1 MREMN
6 KEAIA
11 NQVRDGGGLKY
22 CRRSEKRLD
31 SGYFKKIEP
40 KGFPDGQHIEQE
52 RKREVKNDS
61 KLLTRAI
68 GNVIL
73 PLSWR
78 RLWVD
83 QPLRGDKVLDLLH
96 VLSGESDL
104 GSMYNYGNHL
114 IIQVVLFWFR
124 SAAQSCPTRCDPM
137 DCSMPG
143 SPVHH
148 QLPELTQTHVH

>member
-1 MREMN
+1 M
-6 KEAIA
+6 
-11 NQVRDGGGLKY
+11 
-22 CRRSEKRLD
+22 
-31 SGYFKKIEP
+31 
-40 KGFPDGQHIEQE
+40 
-52 RKREVKNDS
+52 KNDS

-137 DCSMPG
+137 DCSIPG
-143 SPVHH
+143 CLVHH
-148 QLPELTQTHVH
+148 QLPVYSDSCPLSWSCHPTISSSVIFFSSCLQSFPASWSFQMSQFLSSVGQSIGVSASASVLPMNI